1 MAHTPARRLAHR
13 PGLILALLT
22 AVAAALTQSAC
33 TPIGVGIGAGAAAG
47 VVLAQERSAADAVK
61 DARINLEIS
70 EALFQAHIDDLYREV
85 NVDVMEGRVLLTG
98 HVKSQALADEAALI
112 GWKVDGVAKVINEI
126 RVGDIGTVGGVR
138 DGWITTRLR
147 ARLIGDAEIFDV
159 NYAITT
165 VGGSIYLLGIGQ
177 SQDELERVLA
187 HARDVPYVRR
197 VVTHVVMKD
206 DPSRPVAA
214 E

>member
-1 MAHTPARRLAHR
+1 
-13 PGLILALLT
+13 LLT
-22 AVAAALTQSAC
+22 ALAGALAQGAC
-33 TPIGVGIGAGAAAG
+33 TPIGLGLGAGAAAG
-47 VVLAQERSAADAVK
+47 VVIAQERSAGDAVK

-98 HVKSQALADEAALI
+98 QVATQALADQAALTA
-112 GWKVDGVAKVINEI
+112 WKVDGVARVINEV
-126 RVGDIGTVGGVR
+126 RVGELATVGSVR
-138 DGWITTRLR
+138 DRWISTRLR
-147 ARLIGDAEIFDV
+147 TRLIGDTGIFDV
-159 NYAITT
+159 NYSITT

-177 SQDELERVLA
+177 DQDELERVLA

-197 VVTHVVMKD
+197 VVAHVVMKD
-206 DPSRPVAA
+206 DPSRAAAA

>member
-1 MAHTPARRLAHR
+1 MAHTPARRLAYR

-22 AVAAALTQSAC
+22 ALAGALAQGAC
-33 TPIGVGIGAGAAAG
+33 NPIAVGLGAGAAAG
-47 VVLAQERSAADAVK
+47 VVIAQERSAGDAVM

-85 NVDVMEGRVLLTG
+85 NVDVIEGRVLLTG
-98 HVKSQALADEAALI
+98 QVRTQALADQAALTA
-112 GWKVDGVAKVINEI
+112 WKVEGVAKVINEV
-126 RVGDIGTVGGVR
+126 RVGESGTVAGVR

-159 NYAITT
+159 NYTITT

-197 VVTHVVMKD
+197 VVAHVVMKD
-206 DPSRPVAA
+206 DPSRAA
-214 E
+214 AVE

>member
-22 AVAAALTQSAC
+22 ALAGALAQGAC
-33 TPIGVGIGAGAAAG
+33 TPIGLGIGAGAAAG
-47 VVLAQERSAADAVK
+47 VVIAQERSAGDAVK

-70 EALFQAHIDDLYREV
+70 EALFQAHIDDLFREV
-85 NVDVMEGRVLLTG
+85 NVDVMEGRVMLTG
-98 HVKSQALADEAALI
+98 QVKTQELADQAALI
-112 GWKVDGVAKVINEI
+112 AWKVDGVAKVINEV
-126 RVGDIGTVGGVR
+126 RVGEIDTVGGVR

-159 NYAITT
+159 NYTITT
-165 VGGSIYLLGIGQ
+165 VGGSVYLLGIGQ
-177 SQDELERVLA
+177 SQDELKRLLA

-197 VVTHVVMKD
+197 VVAHVVMKD
-206 DPSRPVAA
+206 DPSRAAAA